1 MDDEVSL
8 RNRSYQWTC
17 VAIADLE
24 DRPECI
30 HHAYLDL
37 EDT

>member
-1 MDDEVSL
+1 MHAWYHV
-8 RNRSYQWTC
+8 
-17 VAIADLE
+17 VIADLE

-30 HHAYLDL
+30 HRACLDP